1 MFILQLNAQF
11 ISNRTTTQ
19 ALKLLNSKFHTEYLK
34 KCTEELHSDVT
45 PSHYEDSVKICN
57 GLNKVWMEL
66 EM

>member
-11 ISNRTTTQ
+11 ISNVTTTQ

-34 KCTEELHSDVT
+34 KCTEELHSDAT
-45 PSHYEDSVKICN
+45 LSHYEDSVKICN